1 MGPVSVS
8 TCCAVERD
16 VLAVGLHGELLEV
29 GGEALQVLLVG
40 QDGRG
45 LGVEEVG
52 VPDGEAGPGARGGF
66 ARTARCG
73 SARPS
78 AWKPASM
85 ARKLSG
91 PMASMVERPMA
102 ESME

>member
-1 MGPVSVS
+1 M
-8 TCCAVERD
+8 
-16 VLAVGLHGELLEV
+16 LAVALHGELLEV
-29 GGEALQVLLVG
+29 GGEALEVLLVG
-40 QDGRG
+40 EDGDG
-45 LGVEEVG
+45 LGAEEIG
-52 VPDGEAGPGARGGF
+52 VPDGEQAHQDGQVA

-73 SARPS
+73 NARPS